1 MSRKGLLTLSDHL
14 IEGTSRRTPWQ
25 GWHRGLAPPD
35 PRAALALHR
44 RATVSTPGYVGAGLA
59 SPDPRAAHRGLAPPE
74 PPAALALHRRATV
87 STPGYVGVG
96 LELLRPSQSGAV
108 PLPPESLP
116 IPKICERIARA
127 AGAAVSAP
135 KPPLSKVTATTYLGL
150 G

>member
-59 SPDPRAAHRGLAPPE
+59 VPDPRRF
-74 PPAALALHRRATV
+74 LALRRCVTV
-87 STPGYVGVG
+87 PS
-96 LELLRPSQSGAV
+96 RPSQSGAV

-135 KPPLSKVTATTYLGL
+135 KPPLSKVT
-150 G
+150 

>member
-59 SPDPRAAHRGLAPPE
+59 VPH
-74 PPAALALHRRATV
+74 PPAALALHWPATA
-87 STPGYVGVG
+87 STTPYVGEGIAPPAPPAASGLHGRPGGSERGYVWAGD
-96 LELLRPSQSGAV
+96 
-108 PLPPESLP
+108 
-116 IPKICERIARA
+116 A
-127 AGAAVSAP
+127 A
-135 KPPLSKVTATTYLGL
+135 
-150 G
+150 